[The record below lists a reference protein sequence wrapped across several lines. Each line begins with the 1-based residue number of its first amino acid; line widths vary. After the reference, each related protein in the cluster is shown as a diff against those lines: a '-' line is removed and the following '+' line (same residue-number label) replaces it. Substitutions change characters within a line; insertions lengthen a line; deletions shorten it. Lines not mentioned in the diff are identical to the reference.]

1 MTVAQKTKNREPHLY
16 QVKKPS
22 NIKTDPDD
30 DDVDSLKAK
39 PKTRHKKES
48 KVRKHC
54 KSHAYTCNNQTP
66 LYAEQE
72 KIINYCNN
80 YILVCRTVASI

>member
-16 QVKKPS
+16 QVEKPS

-39 PKTRHKKES
+39 PKTRQKKES

-54 KSHAYTCNNQTP
+54 KSHAYTCNIKLQYTSM
-66 LYAEQE
+66 QSS
-72 KIINYCNN
+72 KNN
-80 YILVCRTVASI
+80 KLL